1 MEERG
6 RVTGCGGCG
15 VAGGV
20 GAAGVW
26 GGVWAAPLL
35 ASATALRN
43 PRRPVGLVGICC
55 DCSMFRGVEVAD
67 FGGFAFLYE
76 QSQKGRGGERGGLGR
91 WRWGGSLVRF
101 AAAATPI
108 FETGDRL
115 VNANWTNEAN
125 RSEEHTSELQSLRHL

>member
-67 FGGFAFLYE
+67 FGALRFCTNKAKRE
-76 QSQKGRGGERGGLGR
+76 EEAKEGRLGR

-115 VNANWTNEAN
+115 GNANWTNEAN
-125 RSEEHTSELQSLRHL
+125 VA